1 MLFLPSAMSLMRLCA
16 TSLLT
21 RSPPCSNT
29 AFIVAMNQLLSGAN
43 VSNRV
48 KKCNLK
54 HGKNGDDKRVEKEEE
69 EEEKEEDIV
78 LQAVLS

>member
-1 MLFLPSAMSLMRLCA
+1 
-16 TSLLT
+16 
-21 RSPPCSNT
+21 
-29 AFIVAMNQLLSGAN
+29 MNQLLSGAN

-69 EEEKEEDIV
+69 EEKEKEEDIV